1 MSRARVPRTASME
14 AEGNM
19 ISKEKE
25 ELVHYYNLGLTAY
38 KQRKWDEA
46 VKAFERALVIVP
58 GDGPSALYLD
68 RSKKYRENPPPD
80 DWDGVFVMTTK

>member
-1 MSRARVPRTASME
+1 
-14 AEGNM
+14 M

-25 ELVHYYNLGLTAY
+25 ELLKYYNLGLTAY

-46 VKAFERALVIVP
+46 IRSFEHALTIDSN
-58 GDGPSALYLD
+58 DGPSDVYLNRALQY
-68 RSKKYRENPPPD
+68 KENPPPE